1 MYGSYVRNVLGV
13 DELIHDCVRSRI
25 VGLKDDNIRVG
36 VYTNL
41 LDQIYIIPLLP
52 IILVHVK
59 ETQENSTFQYL
70 GNTLFKVSLVPI
82 CVSS

>member
-25 VGLKDDNIRVG
+25 VGLKYDNIRVG

-41 LDQIYIIPLLP
+41 LDQIRIIPLLP

-70 GNTLFKVSLVPI
+70 GNTLF
-82 CVSS
+82 